1 MANWSRD
8 KVESLNLN
16 GGQEWTTDDQVAVE
30 ELNAMVN
37 GGLYAQDFAEALA
50 DEPDISEIGNTGT
63 PAVYLIDN
71 VKDGKT
77 YKKFKF
83 VNLKGDQGIQ
93 GERGPV
99 GARFEYDATTKTLNI
114 ITEE

>member
-1 MANWSRD
+1 MANWSKE
-8 KVESLNLN
+8 KVSMWRLN

-37 GGLYAQDFAEALA
+37 AGLYAQDFAEALA

-83 VNLKGDQGIQ
+83 VNLKGA
-93 GERGPV
+93 V
-99 GARFEYDATTKTLNI
+99 GARFEYDEATKTLNI